1 MKYRM
6 MQCCLMAALMI
17 LPTASVFAQD
27 TTVQAPTQAEGAQAP
42 SQAGGAQAPS
52 QPGTSESEDKQA
64 DNTDVPKSIYDDP
77 SLKPRD
83 IYNYAVK
90 KLSEGKP
97 EEALE
102 GFMRAR
108 DQASFDNELRFS
120 AAYNLG
126 HAYAQK
132 ASAAGDPNS
141 LDEAALQGVIDDL
154 GMSASWFRDAVKQ
167 RPSLD
172 RATGNLEIVLKRL
185 MDARDIMAQKYNT
198 LERQLEEIL
207 STERELREN
216 ARILSER
223 IDASNSG
230 SDPMNFQSDF
240 KALSSLQR
248 EALTQTNLTSEN
260 LDSMLSGLQN
270 KGEDQRTQEESFRI
284 FQLQSASPL
293 LETARQAMAGA
304 RRQMRDL
311 SIADSLRLTNKA
323 FNYVRQAREQLENPL
338 AILGHIAEDESGF
351 VRIASAKY
359 MFRDPELLAK
369 YKEQKQVEDVKEPSW
384 LNNDLLSD
392 NQIDTL
398 IRTNRLA
405 AFLKNVTEAAA
416 QQAAQGQQG
425 QQDPQAEAAQTQI
438 EQIKDALPLIEE
450 AASLMQKVTQN
461 LEVSDYKESIK
472 NASLSLEKLS
482 LAMERFADL
491 KHLVELTYASHLQLE
506 PIVRGEIP
514 GDSATLLSRAQ
525 QREMLSSGLA
535 INRDRIERLSTL
547 LSKEAAKASQGQQ
560 GQQPPSEEQ
569 IAQMQKVF
577 EQAEIL
583 RKTASDAMD
592 RMIQTT
598 AAPAAEGVDETIVPD
613 SLENSIWSELSQD
626 NEITKTSLEQLRI
639 IFFTVIEHIQELYK
653 QQTETMD
660 RTTDAASGTAEEKA
674 MKVPPVIDRQHTHE
688 AMAGQLAEIL
698 QKQAE
703 EIEKQASGQP
713 QQQGGPDPAE
723 MAQRYREA
731 SSELQ
736 AAATVMRQIQTDLSA
751 SEPMFTESIEEQNT
765 ALEHIAKALELLQPP
780 QQQNQDQQNQDQQNQ
795 DQQNQD
801 QQQQQQQKQKMSK
814 EQAEKKAQQI
824 RERDRERRKNRE
836 AKQSAG
842 MKIVEKDW

>member
-6 MQCCLMAALMI
+6 MQCCLMAALMF
-17 LPTASVFAQD
+17 LPTTGVLAQD
-27 TTVQAPTQAEGAQAP
+27 SSPEAQADT
-42 SQAGGAQAPS
+42 AQAAAEA
-52 QPGTSESEDKQA
+52 GTAESEAQSA
-64 DNTDVPKSIYDDP
+64 DDAEIPKSIYDDP

-83 IYNYAVK
+83 VYNLAVK

-97 EEALE
+97 DEAVE
-102 GFMRAR
+102 GFMIAR
-108 DQASFDNELRFS
+108 DQAAFDNELRFS
-120 AAYNLG
+120 SAYNLG

-132 ASAAGDPNS
+132 AAAAGDPNN
-141 LDEAALQGVIDDL
+141 LDEAALQGVIEDL
-154 GMSASWFRDAVKQ
+154 GLSASWFRDAVKQ

-172 RATGNLEIVLKRL
+172 RANGNLEIALKRL
-185 MDARDIMAQKYNT
+185 MDARDIMAQKFNT

-207 STERELREN
+207 ATERELREN
-216 ARILSER
+216 ARVLSER
-223 IDASNSG
+223 IDAANSG
-230 SDPMNFQSDF
+230 SDPMNFQNEF
-240 KALSSLQR
+240 KTLSSLQR

-260 LDSMLSGLQN
+260 LDSQLSALQN
-270 KGEDQRTQEESFRI
+270 KGEDQRSQEESFRI

-311 SIADSLRLTNKA
+311 SMSDSLRLTNKA

-338 AILGHIAEDESGF
+338 SILNHIAEDESGF

-359 MFRDPELLAK
+359 MFQDADLLAK
-369 YKEQKQVEDVKEPSW
+369 YKEEKQIEDIKEPSW

-398 IRTNRLA
+398 IRTNRLIE
-405 AFLKNVTEAAA
+405 FLKNVTEAAA
-416 QQAAQGQQG
+416 QQPAQGQA
-425 QQDPQAEAAQTQI
+425 QDPQAEAAQTQM
-438 EQIKDALPLIEE
+438 EQIKEALPLIEE

-461 LEVSDYKESIK
+461 LETSDYKESIK
-472 NASLSLEKLS
+472 NASMSLEKLA

-506 PIVRGEIP
+506 PVVRGEVP
-514 GDSATLLSRAQ
+514 GDATTLLSRAQ
-525 QREMLSSGLA
+525 QREMLSAGLA

-547 LSKEAAKASQGQQ
+547 LSKEAAKANQGQP

-569 IAQMQKVF
+569 LAQIQKVF

-592 RMIQTT
+592 GMIQTVST
-598 AAPAAEGVDETIVPD
+598 PAVKVSDAQDADGAVEVDETIVPQ
-613 SLENSIWSELSQD
+613 SLDESVWSELTED
-626 NEITKTSLEQLRI
+626 NEIAKKSLEQLRI

-660 RTTDAASGTAEEKA
+660 RTTDAASGTDEEKA
-674 MKVPPVIDRQHTHE
+674 MKVPPVIERQHTHE
-688 AMAGQLAEIL
+688 AMSGELAEIL
-698 QKQAE
+698 KKQAE
-703 EIEKQASGQP
+703 EIEQQGAGQP

-736 AAATVMRQIQTDLSA
+736 AAATVMRQVQTDLSA
-751 SEPMFTESIEEQNT
+751 SEPMFTESIEEQKT

-780 QQQNQDQQNQDQQNQ
+780 QQQQQQQQQQNQDQQDQQ
-795 DQQNQD
+795 DQA
-801 QQQQQQQKQKMSK
+801 QQQQQQQKMSK

-836 AKQSAG
+836 AKQAAG
-842 MKIVEKDW
+842 MKTVEKDW